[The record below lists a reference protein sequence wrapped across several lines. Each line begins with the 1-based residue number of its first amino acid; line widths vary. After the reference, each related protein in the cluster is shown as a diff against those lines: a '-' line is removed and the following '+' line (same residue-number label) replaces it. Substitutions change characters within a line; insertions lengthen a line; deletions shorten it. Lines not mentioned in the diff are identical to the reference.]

1 MPNWCDNYIKIKG
14 RREEIIKCIEGMKG
28 KRAVYKEEMESKDKL
43 EETYTFNKAVKIPEE
58 VLEMGYEKAG
68 YSWQKRNWGCKWD
81 ILYESKYE
89 LDMILKELTCVNKKE
104 NGRSNRSAFRAM
116 YNENSYYEE
125 KENYYKSNSLK
136 KDKSHYE
143 RENFNKYDIKEVE
156 FFVMS
161 PWNPVD
167 KWVRALSKKHSE
179 LEFELRFEISE
190 EGFKGKMIF
199 EVGELVDK
207 C

>member
-28 KRAVYKEEMESKDKL
+28 KRAVYKEERINKEKL

-81 ILYESKYE
+81 MLYESKYE
-89 LDMILKELTCVNKKE
+89 LDSILEKLISINKEENEINKE
-104 NGRSNRSAFRAM
+104 
-116 YNENSYYEE
+116 
-125 KENYYKSNSLK
+125 
-136 KDKSHYE
+136 D
-143 RENFNKYDIKEVE
+143 REEVE

-167 KWVRALSKKHSE
+167 EWVRALSNKHGN
-179 LEFELRFEISE
+179 LEFRLKFEVCE
-190 EGFKGKMIF
+190 EGLNDSIYFKKGTIITNY
-199 EVGELVDK
+199 
-207 C
+207 